1 MQPFFRGVKQG
12 EEKMDAP
19 IRKIEDVTTAQNRA
33 AQPAAPAA
41 KETVEVKGCVRYPG
55 KIQHDE
61 DSTPAAAK
69 PAPKP

>member
-1 MQPFFRGVKQG
+1 
-12 EEKMDAP
+12 MDEA

-33 AQPAAPAA
+33 AQAAAPAA
-41 KETVEVKGCVRYPG
+41 KDATVEVKGCVRYPG

-61 DSTPAAAK
+61 DSAPVAAK